1 MTTPVRVRFAPSP
14 TGLLHVG
21 GARAAL
27 FNYLFAKNH
36 HGKFILRIEDTDRTR
51 LHEGATDQIFMGLKW
66 LGIEPDEGYWL
77 DKNIGDL
84 GPYLQSQRLVHY
96 RAVAQQLIDQGI
108 AYYSHISDEDFD
120 RRKSDMIAQ
129 KKPFVY
135 RASMEPKGSAGTE
148 NLPIRL
154 QIPTGQL
161 KWHDQVYGE
170 FDISNDTIDDFVIM
184 KADGYP
190 TYNFANVVDD
200 HMMQISHVL
209 RGPEFLPSTPKHALL
224 YDLLG
229 WERPEFIHMPVILG
243 PDGKKKLSKRDG
255 DVDLMS
261 YRDQGYLPEAMVNF
275 LALLGWNDGTKDE
288 FFDINEL
295 IKRFSAK
302 RIQKSPARFDRER
315 LSWMNGHYIRE
326 GISLDELV
334 RRLAG
339 FVPAQWLDDPAY
351 FRALVELDRERFKT
365 LNDAKRLLEFFFVEP
380 DYTDEVIAKAGDKTL
395 VIELL
400 TTSVEVIEG
409 ALAQHD
415 ELEKSL
421 RQLAESKQVGAGK
434 LFAPLR
440 IAVTGRTQAPGIFD
454 TILLVGLKRSTERIR
469 RFLSIIRKKQP

>member
-1 MTTPVRVRFAPSP
+1 MTTSVRVRFAPSP

-51 LHEGATDQIFMGLKW
+51 LYEGATEQIFAGLKW

-77 DKNIGDL
+77 DKNIGDY
-84 GPYLQSQRLVHY
+84 GPYLQSQRLEHY
-96 RAVAQQLIDQGI
+96 QAVAQQLIDRGL
-108 AYYSHISDEDFD
+108 AYYSHISDEDFAQ
-120 RRKSDMIAQ
+120 RKADMIAQ

-135 RASMEPKGSAGTE
+135 RASMEPAGSTGNK

-154 QIPTGQL
+154 QIPAGQL
-161 KWHDQVYGE
+161 KWHDSVYGE
-170 FDISNDTIDDFVIM
+170 FDINNATIDDFVIM

-200 HMMQISHVL
+200 HMMEISHVL
-209 RGPEFLPSTPKHALL
+209 RGPEFVPSTPKHALL

-275 LALLGWNDGTKDE
+275 LALLGWNDGTTHE

-295 IKRFSAK
+295 IKRFSTE

-334 RRLAG
+334 KRLAD
-339 FVPAQWLDDPAY
+339 FVPTQWLDDLDY
-351 FRALVELDRERFKT
+351 FRALIELDRERFKT
-365 LNDAKRLLEFFFVEP
+365 LTDANELLEFFFVEP
-380 DYTDEVIAKAGDKTL
+380 SYTDDVIVKAGDKTQ
-395 VIELL
+395 VVELL
-400 TTSVEVIEG
+400 TASVEVIER
-409 ALAQHD
+409 APAQHD

-434 LFAPLR
+434 LFTPLR

-454 TILLVGLKRSTERIR
+454 TILLVGTERSIERIR
-469 RFLSIIRKKQP
+469 RFLSIIRKR